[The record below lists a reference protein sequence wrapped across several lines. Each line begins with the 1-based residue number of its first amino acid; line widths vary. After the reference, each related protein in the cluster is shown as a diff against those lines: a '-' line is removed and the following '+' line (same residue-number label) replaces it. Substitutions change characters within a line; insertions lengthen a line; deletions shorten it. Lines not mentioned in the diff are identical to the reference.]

1 MPDEKDL
8 FASDTDEDLFAAEV
22 EDTEK
27 SSENAWEMLI
37 VDDETDVHQMTRMVL
52 TNYTYEDKQ
61 LDIFSAY
68 SAEQAKQLLVQ
79 HPNLALILLDVVM
92 ETNDAGLKFAEYVRD
107 TVNNCFVRIVLR
119 TGQPGYA
126 PEKEIICKYDINDY
140 TNKSELT
147 AQRIFTLVTAN
158 LRAYSDIRLIE
169 SYRQNLEDKVAQRTV
184 QLAKANQEITRLNEQ
199 LKSENLRM
207 RAELEVSRQLQQMLL
222 PQQEELK
229 QIKDLEIAGF
239 MLPADE
245 VGGDYYDVLQQNG
258 RIVCGIG
265 DVTGHGL
272 ESGVLAIM
280 VQAAVRALLANHE
293 TELVNFLNAL
303 NQTVYGNVQRMK
315 SEKNL
320 TFALLEYRENTLYLT
335 GQHEQMIVV
344 RQGGRIEQIDT
355 LDLGFPIGLEEDIT
369 QLIAQ
374 IQLPLNPGD
383 IVILYTDGITEA
395 ENLEKTQYGLERL
408 CDVAS
413 RNWQRSAEDI
423 KQAIVDNVQQYIGE
437 QKIFDDMTLLIIKR
451 KWHV

>member
-1 MPDEKDL
+1 MSLNPKDDFVEDE
-8 FASDTDEDLFAAEV
+8 EDLFAEE
-22 EDTEK
+22 EDLFATEK
-27 SSENAWEMLI
+27 SPVLAWKMLI
-37 VDDETDVHQMTRMVL
+37 VDDEADVHQMTRVVL
-52 TNYTYEDKQ
+52 ENFTYEDKP
-61 LDIFSAY
+61 LEILNAY

-79 HPNLALILLDVVM
+79 HSNIALILLDVVM
-92 ETNDAGLKFAEYVRD
+92 ETHDAGLKLAEYIRE
-107 TVNNCFVRIVLR
+107 TLKNEFVRIVLR

-126 PEKEIICKYDINDY
+126 PEKEVICKYDINDY
-140 TNKSELT
+140 TNKAELT
-147 AQRIFTLVTAN
+147 AQKIFTLVTAN
-158 LRAYSDIRLIE
+158 LRAYSDLVIIE

-184 QLAKANQEITRLNEQ
+184 QLATANQEITRLNEQ

-222 PQQEELK
+222 PQEEELK

-239 MLPADE
+239 MQPADE

-280 VQAAVRALLANHE
+280 VQAAVRALLANNE
-293 TELVNFLNAL
+293 TEPVNFLSAL

-344 RQGGRIEQIDT
+344 RQGGRVEQIDT

-369 QLIAQ
+369 HLIAQ
-374 IQLPLNPGD
+374 IQLPLNPAD

-395 ENLEKTQYGLERL
+395 ENLEKKQYGLERL

-451 KWHV
+451 K